1 MLQAYT
7 DISEETDF
15 PDWDNLHRETVNG
28 DLNWIA
34 QGYGC
39 KSMAAIGD
47 NPTSDFEAIL
57 TLEGAT
63 SRAALMNLHQSMW
76 AAINKH

>member
-39 KSMAAIGD
+39 KSMVATGD

-63 SRAALMNLHQSMW
+63 SRAASMNLH
-76 AAINKH
+76 